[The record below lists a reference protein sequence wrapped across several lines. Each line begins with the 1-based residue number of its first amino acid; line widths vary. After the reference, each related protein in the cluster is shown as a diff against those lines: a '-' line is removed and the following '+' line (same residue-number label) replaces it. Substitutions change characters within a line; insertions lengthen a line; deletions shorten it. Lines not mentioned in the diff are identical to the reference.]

1 MPSAKKPANASLDN
15 GLYPPRLDRLVL
27 PEDRMAGAGP
37 DYSLI
42 LETICG
48 ATDDSQPVEQYD
60 GTLGVTTAFVN
71 AHERPAVQ
79 VQWNSNLAAVFT
91 NPGDVSGVRWGSG
104 TMIGPDLFLTC
115 GHLFDQ
121 DPNGWTIP
129 RQNGTSNAITPQQA
143 AQQMHLNFNYQV
155 DSGGVLQTEVSFPI
169 TQLLEYR
176 LGGLDMALC
185 RIGGS
190 PGNTY
195 GWTEFATT
203 NAAVGDMLAIIGH
216 PAGQPKRIE
225 AGPATS
231 IVGSTIGYN
240 DIDTLGGNSG
250 SGILQA
256 STGRVVGVHTNGGCN
271 PAGTGQNTGTAIA
284 AIFAASPT
292 LQATTPSSSTGLG
305 LDFTGTPL
313 SVDIGGTLLG
323 SDTAN
328 ATDTGVLQDYA
339 TPLAQ
344 DIHTTIK
351 AADSH
356 TLGDVGTP
364 AALDH
369 TLKAADSNTVQD
381 QIATLFQTDTHTVA
395 DTVTN
400 FALDNIGTP
409 IQADV
414 ATTINA
420 DQPGTSFVAD
430 QPGTPFAVDTGLAD
444 QPGTFV
450 GGDDPGFDPGTVVV
464 NPVFPGLSGLLGG
477 GQRPFVQAGP
487 YTPVDEGIQ
496 VQSPVLA
503 ELEALIA
510 TQTQVLASL
519 QALYQLLASGE
530 V

>member
-1 MPSAKKPANASLDN
+1 MPSTKKPANAGLDN
-15 GLYPPRLDRLVL
+15 GLYPPRLDKLVL

-37 DYSLI
+37 DYGAI

-60 GTLGVTTAFVN
+60 GTLGVTVAFVN

-143 AQQMHLNFNYQV
+143 ALQMHLNFNYQV
-155 DSGGVLQTEVSFPI
+155 DAGGVLQTEVSYPI

-195 GWTEFATT
+195 GWTEFATS

-271 PAGTGQNTGTAIA
+271 PQGTGQNTGTAIA
-284 AIFAASPT
+284 AIYAASPT

-313 SVDIGGTLLG
+313 AVDIGGTLLG
-323 SDTAN
+323 QDTAN
-328 ATDTGVLQDYA
+328 ATDTGVQDVA

-344 DIHTTIK
+344 DIHATITAADVGGTLK

-356 TLGDVGTP
+356 TLQDVTFTPLAQDLHGTPLALDTGFAADIGTIKAVDSQTAADVGTP
-364 AALDH
+364 VALD
-369 TLKAADSNTVQD
+369 TPLSVDTVGTVVEQD
-381 QIATLFQTDTHTVA
+381 QGPG
-395 DTVTN
+395 
-400 FALDNIGTP
+400 GTP
-409 IQADV
+409 ITAD
-414 ATTINA
+414 
-420 DQPGTSFVAD
+420 D
-430 QPGTPFAVDTGLAD
+430 PFTGL
-444 QPGTFV
+444 PGGIDPRV
-450 GGDDPGFDPGTVVV
+450 LAGLGGGFA
-464 NPVFPGLSGLLGG
+464 GLSGALAG

-487 YTPVDEGIQ
+487 FIPVDEVQAQ
-496 VQSPVLA
+496 VSPVLA
-503 ELEALIA
+503 ELQALIA

-519 QALYQLLASGE
+519 QALYALLSADGQ
-530 V
+530 

>member
-1 MPSAKKPANASLDN
+1 MPSTKKPANADLDN
-15 GLYPPRLDRLVL
+15 SLYPPRLDKLVL
-27 PEDRMAGAGP
+27 PDERMAGAGP
-37 DYSLI
+37 DYSAI

-60 GTLGVTTAFVN
+60 GTLGVTVAFVN
-71 AHERPAVQ
+71 AHQAPAVQ

-129 RQNGTSNAITPQQA
+129 RQNGTSSAITPQQA

-155 DSGGVLQTEVSFPI
+155 DSGGVLQTEVSYPI

-195 GWTEFATT
+195 GWTEFGTT

-271 PAGTGQNTGTAIA
+271 PSGTGQNTGTAIA

-305 LDFTGTPL
+305 SDFTGTPL
-313 SVDIGGTLLG
+313 ATDIGGTLLG
-323 SDTAN
+323 QDTVK
-328 ATDTGVLQDYA
+328 ATDTGILQDVA

-344 DIHTTIK
+344 DIHATIKAQDVVATLK

-356 TLGDVGTP
+356 TI
-364 AALDH
+364 
-369 TLKAADSNTVQD
+369 QD
-381 QIATLFQTDTHTVA
+381 QIATLFQADTHTVA

-400 FALDNIGTP
+400 IALDNIGTP
-409 IQADV
+409 VAQDL
-414 ATTINA
+414 ATTIAA
-420 DQPGTSFVAD
+420 DQPGTVIVAD
-430 QPGTPFAVDTGLAD
+430 QPGTPIAADTGLAD
-444 QPGTFV
+444 QPGTFAAA
-450 GGDDPGFDPGTVVV
+450 DDPGFDPGTIVNPVV

-477 GQRPFVQAGP
+477 GARPFVQAGP

-496 VQSPVLA
+496 ATHPVLA

-519 QALYQLLASGE
+519 QALYQLIASGE